1 MKKIITSVFAVAMGV
16 MAYAQQDAQ
25 FSQNMFNKVDINPG
39 YAGINK
45 AYCATLLARDQWVS
59 FPGNPKTFLF
69 SGDAYLPSIGGGLGL
84 TVFDD
89 QLGFEKTLEVKL
101 SYSYHLVLGPGVLGV
116 GPEIGF
122 YQKGIDG
129 NWLAPDGTTTAGN
142 TAAGP
147 ITDPY
152 IPSGNV
158 SNATYDVGFG
168 AYYETPAGLYV
179 GISSSHLPAQ
189 TIKGSN
195 KTYQYDIARH
205 YYIMAGYT
213 YKATASW
220 DIKPDVYVESDASST
235 QFQVDAR
242 AEYNKKIWFGI
253 GYRMSDAFIGLVGLN
268 YPLKNGSNLKF
279 GYSYDF
285 TTSELHSYSSGSH
298 ELMVGYCFKIKSTP
312 KTQWHQN
319 TRFL

>member
-1 MKKIITSVFAVAMGV
+1 MKKIVTSVFAVAIGLI
-16 MAYAQQDAQ
+16 AYGQQDAQ

-45 AYCATLLARDQWVS
+45 SYCATLLARDQWVN

-89 QLGFEKTLEVKL
+89 QLGFEKTFEVKL
-101 SYSYHLVLGPGVLGV
+101 AYSYHLVLGPGILGV

-129 NWLAPDGTTTAGN
+129 NWLAPDGTSTAKSN
-142 TAAGP
+142 

-152 IPSGNV
+152 IPSSGV
-158 SNATYDVGFG
+158 TNATYDIGLG

-179 GISSSHLPAQ
+179 GVSSSHLPAQ
-189 TIKGSN
+189 TIKGGN

-205 YYIMAGYT
+205 YYVMAGYT
-213 YKATASW
+213 YNATATW

-235 QFQVDAR
+235 QFQVDVR
-242 AEYNKKIWFGI
+242 AEYNKLIWFGL
-253 GYRMSDAFIGLVGLN
+253 GYRMSDAFIGFVGLN
-268 YPLKNGSNLKF
+268 YALKNGSNLKF

-298 ELMVGYCFKIKSTP
+298 EIMVGYCFKIKQSVKVTS
-312 KTQWHQN
+312 HEN

>member
-1 MKKIITSVFAVAMGV
+1 MKKIITSFFALTIGL
-16 MAYAQQDAQ
+16 MAYGQQDAQ
-25 FSQNMFNKVDINPG
+25 FSQNMFNKTDINPG

-45 AYCATLLARDQWVS
+45 AYCATLIGRDQWVN

-89 QLGFEKTLEVKL
+89 QLGFEKTLEIKL
-101 SYSYHLVLGPGVLGV
+101 SYSYHIVLGPGILGV

-122 YQKGIDG
+122 YQKAIDG
-129 NWLAPDGTTTAGN
+129 NWLAPDGTSTASSN
-142 TAAGP
+142 

-152 IPSGNV
+152 IPSSGV
-158 SNATYDVGFG
+158 SNATYDIGFG

-179 GISSSHLPAQ
+179 GISSSHIPAQ
-189 TIKGSN
+189 TIKGGN

-205 YYIMAGYT
+205 YYVMAGYT
-213 YKATASW
+213 YNASASW
-220 DIKPDVYVESDASST
+220 DILPDVYVESDASST
-235 QFQVDAR
+235 QFQVDVR
-242 AEYNKKIWFGI
+242 AEYNKLIWFGV
-253 GYRMSDAFIGLVGLN
+253 GYRMNDAFIGFVGLN
-268 YPLKNGSNLKF
+268 YGLKNGSNLKF

-298 ELMVGYCFKIKSTP
+298 EIVLGYCFKIKSKP
-312 KTQWHQN
+312 KTQTHTN
-319 TRFL
+319 TRFLD

>member
-1 MKKIITSVFAVAMGV
+1 MKKIFTSVLALTIGAI
-16 MAYAQQDAQ
+16 AYGQQDAQ

-39 YAGINK
+39 DAGINK
-45 AYCATLLARDQWVS
+45 AYCATLFYRDQWVN
-59 FPGNPKTFLF
+59 FPGNPKIFLF
-69 SGDAYLPSIGGGLGL
+69 SGDAYLPNIGGGLGL
-84 TVFDD
+84 TVYDD

-101 SYSYHLVLGPGVLGV
+101 SYSYHLVLGPGILGV

-122 YQKGIDG
+122 YQKAIDG

-152 IPSGNV
+152 IPSSGV
-158 SNATYDVGFG
+158 SNATYDLGFG
-168 AYYETPAGLYV
+168 AYYETPQGLYV
-179 GISSSHLPAQ
+179 GISSSHIPAQ

-205 YYIMAGYT
+205 YYVMAGYT
-213 YKATASW
+213 YNANATW
-220 DIKPDVYVESDASST
+220 DIKPDLYIESDASST
-235 QFQVDAR
+235 QFQADVR
-242 AEYNKKIWFGI
+242 AEYNKLIWFGV
-253 GYRMSDAFIGLVGLN
+253 GYRMNDAYIGFVGVN
-268 YPLKNGSNLKF
+268 YLLKKGASLKA

-298 ELMVGYCFKIKSTP
+298 EIMIGYCFKIKP
-312 KTQWHQN
+312 KVKITSHEN